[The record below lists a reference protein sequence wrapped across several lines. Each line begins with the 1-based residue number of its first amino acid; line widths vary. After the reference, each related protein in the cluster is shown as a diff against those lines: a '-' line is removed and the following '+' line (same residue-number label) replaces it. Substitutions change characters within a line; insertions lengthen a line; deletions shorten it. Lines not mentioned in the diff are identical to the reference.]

1 MIVSDFLLSL
11 RIQNPPDRVG
21 STVSIPSPSPSTLGL
36 QQGHEAWD
44 HQQNMDAG
52 RGSSWCCYGVWI
64 LTWLG
69 TGAAACQCKLWQ
81 PGGWGER
88 FIEQQ
93 WRLSSKR
100 TKPSSS
106 TSWKNESGVQFWT
119 NNVSGK
125 RSSFFGGVR
134 CCTTALSTAR
144 HVEAVANKDIE
155 ERPDAILA
163 TIHRCQQTLK
173 ELRQEEVNYHI
184 QYFQRSTAYCC
195 SARSSQGTDRNIG
208 EIPFL
213 GNMWILRV
221 SSHRK
226 RPRKDSVCWHVCL
239 ELGL

>member
-21 STVSIPSPSPSTLGL
+21 LIVSIPSPSPSTLGL
-36 QQGHEAWD
+36 QQGHETWD

-125 RSSFFGGVR
+125 RTLKKDSTPFLQ
-134 CCTTALSTAR
+134 LST
-144 HVEAVANKDIE
+144 
-155 ERPDAILA
+155 DASKLSRNYAKKRSIITSNTSKA
-163 TIHRCQQTLK
+163 
-173 ELRQEEVNYHI
+173 EEVQLHL
-184 QYFQRSTAYCC
+184 QHTVALRGA
-195 SARSSQGTDRNIG
+195 SQGTDRNIG

-226 RPRKDSVCWHVCL
+226 SPRKDSVCWHVCL